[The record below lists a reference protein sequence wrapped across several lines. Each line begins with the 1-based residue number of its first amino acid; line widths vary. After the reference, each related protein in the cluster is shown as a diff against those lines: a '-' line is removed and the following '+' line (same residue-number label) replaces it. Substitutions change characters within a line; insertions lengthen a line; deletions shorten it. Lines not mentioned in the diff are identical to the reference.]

1 VNSELKNSMFE
12 YYEQRAGEYDELYT
26 LGTAPKATTDPAVY
40 RAEVKILSELVASQL
55 SGALLDAP
63 CGAGY
68 WSQFYGE
75 NCSSVTMVDQSRS
88 MLEESR
94 EKVRLAGVQ
103 PRTRLIQANV
113 LEFEPPSRAFD
124 SALVGYF
131 VGHLTDAEMESYF
144 TALRRAM
151 RPGGKVLILES
162 IWSDARQHRPK
173 QGTQQRSLKDGR
185 VFDIYKRYFL
195 PEDFHAMRGRY
206 GLNLEVQHAGQVYIA
221 ASGQFDPEVQR

>member
-1 VNSELKNSMFE
+1 
-12 YYEQRAGEYDELYT
+12 
-26 LGTAPKATTDPAVY
+26 
-40 RAEVKILSELVASQL
+40 
-55 SGALLDAP
+55 
-63 CGAGY
+63 
-68 WSQFYGE
+68 
-75 NCSSVTMVDQSRS
+75 

-151 RPGGKVLILES
+151 RPGGKVLILEA